1 MYNKFCN
8 NISFG
13 CVWVV
18 ILKSSFASIMC
29 PYARR
34 RSPSRLVSLDR
45 FAHVLPT
52 RDRDATFEFI
62 EFIEHSRNSVKVL
75 VYNRVRASPEK
86 RAHTRLHRHSVDFAP
101 ILQLTFSPI
110 KVVTRAWAGIF
121 VLSMQASI
129 VETTPQSSK
138 VL

>member
-1 MYNKFCN
+1 
-8 NISFG
+8 
-13 CVWVV
+13 
-18 ILKSSFASIMC
+18 MC

-75 VYNRVRASPEK
+75 VSQSRARLARK
-86 RAHTRLHRHSVDFAP
+86 KGAH
-101 ILQLTFSPI
+101 
-110 KVVTRAWAGIF
+110 
-121 VLSMQASI
+121 
-129 VETTPQSSK
+129 ETPQTLCGFCPDLAAHVFSH
-138 VL
+138 